1 MFVLCLSQ
9 YKEHV
14 VVVLVVD
21 ELHSVRDLIMCTALS
36 IMDHV
41 GHYWL
46 CLCSLIGKYKVDHLK
61 SFLLL
66 LVLFPCCRLM
76 LIWPLVL
83 LCSHV

>member
-21 ELHSVRDLIMCTALS
+21 DLHSVRDLIICTALG

-41 GHYWL
+41 GHY
-46 CLCSLIGKYKVDHLK
+46 
-61 SFLLL
+61 
-66 LVLFPCCRLM
+66 
-76 LIWPLVL
+76 
-83 LCSHV
+83 